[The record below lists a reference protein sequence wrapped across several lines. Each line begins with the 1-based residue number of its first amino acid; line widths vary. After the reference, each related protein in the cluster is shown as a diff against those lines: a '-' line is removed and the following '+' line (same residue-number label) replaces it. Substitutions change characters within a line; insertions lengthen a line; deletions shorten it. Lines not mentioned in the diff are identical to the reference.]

1 MNFNYSN
8 IILQDISPSWLP
20 DNIQAAMLRL
30 DLLHPEVSGNKW
42 FKLKYNIEAAGNR
55 TILTFGGAY
64 SNHIAATAAVCKLA
78 RLPSTGI
85 IRGEK
90 PAKLSHTLAQAIA
103 DGMQLEFISREA
115 YRQKETTDWN
125 KLYPDAYIIPEGGNN
140 EAGARGCREILSLAD
155 TSRFTHILCA
165 TGTGTTLAGLI
176 SSALPHQQVQGYVVL
191 KGATYLQEQVAVLTQ
206 GTNWKLVHDYHGGG
220 YARTSPELIS
230 FINNFYRETQI
241 PLDVVYTGKLVWGFS
256 QAATT
261 FPPGSKVLLIHTGG
275 LQGNLSLSPGILTF

>member
-8 IILQDISPSWLP
+8 IVLQDISPSWLP

-42 FKLKYNIEAAGNR
+42 FKLKYNLEAAGNR

-64 SNHIAATAAVCKLA
+64 SNHIAATAAACKLA
-78 RLPSTGI
+78 GLPAVGI

-90 PAKLSHTLAQAIA
+90 PATLSHTLQQAIA

-115 YRQKETTDWN
+115 YRQKDTTNWN
-125 KLYPDAYIIPEGGNN
+125 VRYPDAYIVPEGGNN
-140 EAGARGCREILSLAD
+140 EAGARGCRDILSLAD
-155 TSRFTHILCA
+155 TSSFTHILCA
-165 TGTGTTLAGLI
+165 VGTGTTLAGLI

-191 KGATYLQEQVAVLTQ
+191 KGAEYLKEQVAQLTQ
-206 GTNWKLVHDYHGGG
+206 GTNWQLVHDYHGGG
-220 YARTSPELIS
+220 YAKTTPELIS

-241 PLDVVYTGKLVWGFS
+241 PLDVVYTGKLVRGFS
-256 QAATT
+256 QSH
-261 FPPGSKVLLIHTGG
+261 FPPGSKILLIHTGG
-275 LQGNLSLSPGILTF
+275 LQGNLSLTPGILTF

>member
-42 FKLKYNIEAAGNR
+42 FKLKYNLEAAGNR
-55 TILTFGGAY
+55 SILTFGGAY
-64 SNHIAATAAVCKLA
+64 SNHIAATAAACELA
-78 RLPSTGI
+78 GLPAIGI

-90 PAKLSHTLAQAIA
+90 PAHLSHTLQLAMAK
-103 DGMQLEFISREA
+103 GMQLEFISREA

-125 KLYPDAYIIPEGGNN
+125 KLYPDAFIIPEGGNN
-140 EAGARGCREILSLAD
+140 EAGARGCRDILSLAD
-155 TSRFTHILCA
+155 TSSFTHILCA

-176 SSALPHQQVQGYVVL
+176 SSAKPHQQVQGYVVL
-191 KGATYLQEQVAVLTQ
+191 KGATCLQEQVVLLTQ

-230 FINNFYRETQI
+230 FINNFYRQTQI

-256 QAATT
+256 QSH
-261 FPPGSKVLLIHTGG
+261 FPPGSKILLIHTGG
-275 LQGNLSLSPGILTF
+275 LQGNLSLPPDVLIF